1 MTPKAIE
8 QELLELEQKFWT
20 AMKDKDAE
28 TAMRLTD
35 DSCIVAGAQGV
46 ATIDR
51 KTMGGMLTGGSWTIE
66 DFEIG
71 DDAQVRMLG
80 DDVAVVAYTVR
91 EDLTVDG
98 KPVSLE
104 AADVSTWVRRDGRW
118 LCAMHTESL
127 SGDPYGRDRRPSA

>member
-1 MTPKAIE
+1 MAKAIE
-8 QELLELEQKFWT
+8 QELLELERKFWK
-20 AMKDKDAE
+20 AMQDKDAE
-28 TAMRLTD
+28 TAMRMTD

-46 ATIDR
+46 STIDR
-51 KTMGGMLTGGSWTIE
+51 KTMGGMLTGGSWTLE

-80 DDVAVVAYTVR
+80 DDVAIIAYTVR

-98 KPVSLE
+98 EPVSLE

-118 LCAMHTESL
+118 LCALHTESL
-127 SGDPYGRDRRPSA
+127 AGDPFGRDRTGR